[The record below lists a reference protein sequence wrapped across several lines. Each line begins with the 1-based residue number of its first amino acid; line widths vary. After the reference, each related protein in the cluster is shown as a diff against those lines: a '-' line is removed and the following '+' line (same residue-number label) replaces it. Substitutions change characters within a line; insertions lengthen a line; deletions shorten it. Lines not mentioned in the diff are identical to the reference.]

1 MSAPPSAV
9 GVDGSDSRAEIEA
22 RLALFSRSRH
32 ARDLWPDI
40 SERQFHAA
48 ERETARVTGAVLAG
62 ERGVTLVCPSETTP
76 RTLSVA
82 AAISGVGAL
91 LGYWCAIGIVSAPGE
106 LQQPLAQQLNEGR
119 KRAERMRHQ
128 LDRLLIAL
136 TDQGI
141 EPVILKGTHTRYAYF
156 PDPGTRITS
165 DIDLLFRQDDWNG
178 AHDVLR
184 SLGFL
189 EQRDSGR
196 PEERSWSLPDARG
209 IQALDFVHA
218 ENAWSVDTHRSL
230 ERTPFAGLST
240 SLGTPD
246 FATAPVWNEFSRPV
260 RVLPQPLL
268 FAYLAVHA
276 SSHFYTISQIRL
288 IELVLVAQC
297 DYQGRPDRWA
307 ALDRLLT
314 STRTGRFA
322 FPALALAE
330 RLVPGTIDSQVL
342 AHAGDSAPRR
352 LRRLVRD
359 TSPASAQRLHPLPGV
374 RERFVWIASPRE
386 AFAALSWL
394 AWPRQDGTWVSPYHA
409 VRRQFRRITRTLSR
423 FIRGRLPTKPAV

>member
-1 MSAPPSAV
+1 MSIPKPEQSVAN
-9 GVDGSDSRAEIEA
+9 
-22 RLALFSRSRH
+22 RLARFSRSHH

-40 SERQFHAA
+40 SESQFRSA
-48 ERETARVTGAVLAG
+48 ERELARVAGDVLGGATSGVSLA
-62 ERGVTLVCPSETTP
+62 CPSGTTP
-76 RTLSVA
+76 RSLSVA
-82 AAISGVGAL
+82 AAIAGVGAL
-91 LGYWCAIGIVSAPGE
+91 IGYWCETGVVSAERDVHG
-106 LQQPLAQQLNEGR
+106 LLADQLEQGR
-119 KRAERMRHQ
+119 KRAERMRGY

-136 TDQGI
+136 ADQGI
-141 EPVILKGTHTRYAYF
+141 EPIILKGTHTRYAYF

-184 SLGFL
+184 SLGFF
-189 EQRDSGR
+189 EQRDSGD
-196 PEERSWSLPDARG
+196 PEQRYWTLPDARE
-209 IQALDFVHA
+209 IRALDFVHA

-230 ERTPFAGLST
+230 ERTPFTGLST

-268 FAYLAVHA
+268 LAYLAVHA

-288 IELVLVAQC
+288 IELVLVAQH
-297 DYQGRPDRWA
+297 DYQGRPDRWV
-307 ALDRLLT
+307 ALDRLLA

-394 AWPRQDGTWVSPYHA
+394 AWPRQDGTWVSPHYA
-409 VRRQFRRITRTLSR
+409 VRRQFRRITRSLSR
-423 FIRGRLPTKPAV
+423 FIRGRLPTKPAG